1 MSEMRSQTRSV
12 VFMMSVSLDGFME
25 GPNRSIDWQLVDA
38 EVHAHLNEWLA
49 AAGAFLDGRVTW
61 ELMAGFWPT
70 ADRDPSA
77 GPTMVEFARI
87 WREMPKIVYSRSLD
101 PEALAWNTTLARSVV
116 GSDVERLK
124 ASAGGDLVVGGAELA
139 AEFMRHDL
147 IDEYRVYVHP
157 VLIGRGKRMFLD
169 PDLKANLTLVES
181 RVFGNGV
188 VMLRYQRSR

>member
-1 MSEMRSQTRSV
+1 MSEMRSETRSV
-12 VFMMSVSLDGFME
+12 IFMMSVSLDGFME
-25 GPNRSIDWQLVDA
+25 GPDRSIDWHLVDA
-38 EVHAHLNEWLA
+38 EVHAHLNEWLS

-61 ELMAGFWPT
+61 ELMAGFWPL
-70 ADRDPSA
+70 ADHDPA
-77 GPTMVEFARI
+77 ATPTVVEFARI
-87 WREMPKIVYSRSLD
+87 WREMPKIVYSRTLD

-124 ASAGGDLVVGGAELA
+124 ASPGGDLVVGGAELA

>member
-1 MSEMRSQTRSV
+1 MSGMRSV

-25 GPNRSIDWQLVDA
+25 GPDRSIEWQLVDA

-61 ELMAGFWPT
+61 ELMAGFWPL
-70 ADRDPSA
+70 ADRDPAA

-87 WREMPKIVYSRSLD
+87 WREMPKIVYSRSLS
-101 PEALAWNTTLARSVV
+101 PEALGWNTTLARSVEV
-116 GSDVERLK
+116 DDIERLK
-124 ASAGGDLVVGGAELA
+124 ASPGGDLVVGGAELA

-169 PDLKANLTLVES
+169 PSVKASLTLAES

-188 VMLRYQRSR
+188 ILLRYRRLGR